1 MANAIASNGSTSN
14 NSIIACPNVSQSGHT
29 SSNIPADRLTSAQV
43 RAALETIN
51 IAPGSRLSRYARY
64 RAFTA
69 GIDADDLLQE
79 AILRAMTSRSCPAH
93 IAMVHFLMGVMRSIA
108 SKVIEKRER
117 AENALLQYG
126 RACPNAPLLPDAAL
140 AFAERA
146 DICRRSLEKIAG
158 GSPKTQAVV
167 DGLGHGLCRKA
178 LADFANVDQ
187 SDLATVRKTIKR
199 RVASIWT
206 KLDELEDAA

>member
-1 MANAIASNGSTSN
+1 MANAIAVNGSASRNSN
-14 NSIIACPNVSQSGHT
+14 TACPNADRLGHT

-51 IAPGSRLSRYARY
+51 IAPGSRLARYARY

-93 IAMVHFLMGVMRSIA
+93 IAVDHFLMGVLRSIA

-117 AENALLQYG
+117 AEDALLQYG
-126 RACPNAPLLPDAAL
+126 GASPNAPLPPDAAL

-146 DICRRSLEKIAG
+146 DICRRSIEKIAEE
-158 GSPKTQAVV
+158 SPTTQAVV
-167 DGLGHGLCRKA
+167 DGIAHGLCGKA
-178 LADFANVDQ
+178 LAAFANVDQ
-187 SDLATVRKTIKR
+187 SDLATVRRTIKR

-206 KLDELEDAA
+206 KLAELDDAA